1 MVGAPGTRAGVTG
14 VDGSEDRLVPME
26 FVAVTVKVYAVPL
39 VRPVTVTDV
48 PVVVAV
54 ISPGAEVAVYSVIG
68 LPPSEAGAVH
78 ETIAE
83 TSVGIADT
91 SVGASGTIAGVTGV
105 DGSED
110 RLDPMALVAVT
121 VKV

>member
-1 MVGAPGTRAGVTG
+1 M
-14 VDGSEDRLVPME
+14 
-26 FVAVTVKVYAVPL
+26 

-54 ISPGAEVAVYSVIG
+54 TSPGAEVTVYSVIG

-78 ETIAE
+78 ETTAE
-83 TSVGIADT
+83 TSVGVADT
-91 SVGASGTIAGVTGV
+91 SVGVSGTIAGVIGV
-105 DGSED
+105 DGSEAILVP
-110 RLDPMALVAVT
+110 REFVAVT